1 MINFIYPAR
10 IEQDEAG
17 FFLVTFRDF
26 PFAVTDGETR
36 EEAMESAVDCLEE
49 AIASCIQ
56 NGEDV
61 PVPSKTKAGE
71 IEVLP
76 HALIAAKAAL
86 YLAAREK
93 GYSKTVLAAKLGVTE
108 KVGRRLLDPY
118 YQTRLPKL
126 ENALNALGRKLVVG
140 VG

>member
-1 MINFIYPAR
+1 MMNFIYPAK

-26 PFAVTDGETR
+26 PFAATDGKTLD
-36 EEAMESAVDCLEE
+36 EAVESATDCLEE
-49 AIASCIQ
+49 AIASCIE
-56 NGEDV
+56 NGEDL
-61 PVPSKTKAGE
+61 PVPSKLQTGE

-76 HALIAAKAAL
+76 HALLAAKAAL
-86 YLAAREK
+86 YIAAREK
-93 GYSKTVLAAKLGVTE
+93 GYSKTMLAAKLGVTE
-108 KVGRRLLDPY
+108 KVGRRLLDPH

-126 ENALNALGRKLVVG
+126 ENALNMLGRKLVVG